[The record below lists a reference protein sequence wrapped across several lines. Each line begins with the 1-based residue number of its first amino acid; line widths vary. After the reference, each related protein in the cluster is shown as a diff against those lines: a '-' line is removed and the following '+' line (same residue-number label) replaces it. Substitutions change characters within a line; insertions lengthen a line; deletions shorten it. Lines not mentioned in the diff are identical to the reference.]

1 MNKCLLMNVTGAMLF
16 VGASG
21 CATIGTRPPET
32 VSERTV
38 STVLEHQRRAG
49 DPTAEIQQDGTMVV
63 VRAIATCLQDDVDVN
78 MVERVREAK
87 HYNASPVGDWWAG
100 IGGGIALG
108 TGALMI
114 ATPSTF
120 ASNGN
125 SSTASGQPSSGSSG
139 TSSSVSPGAITGL
152 GVGLVVLGAALLT
165 IPVVDAARSS
175 GSDKSVTRQR
185 VPGPV
190 LRRDLSCPSTPM
202 AGGRV
207 SLATVPPISVGVTNQ
222 DGMAQVDLARTVADA
237 APRRGTVN
245 VSINGSPVG
254 HVDLT
259 PLVIARRR
267 PPGVGSTRR
276 HVRAKPRPQPVVR
289 SSLFRP
295 RFRTAPIR
303 RRLTLPWLPTGRSW
317 RRNERPRW
325 RRRNALKRPLSKSR
339 GLVSRLHRQQKLK
352 RQPNRLVLNRPVNER
367 PTKPVPTRRPLR
379 HVSGRCPR
387 VDRSAGQLVAGTMP
401 ARKRAWRRSATKVA
415 RVLV

>member
-1 MNKCLLMNVTGAMLF
+1 MNKSLLMNVTGALLF

-78 MVERVREAK
+78 TVERVREAK

-139 TSSSVSPGAITGL
+139 TSSVSPGAITGL

-165 IPVVDAARSS
+165 IPIVDAVRSS
-175 GSDKSVTRQR
+175 GSDKSVTRER

-222 DGMAQVDLARTVADA
+222 DGMAQVDLAHTVADP

-245 VSINGSPVG
+245 VLINGSPVG

-259 PLVIARRR
+259 PLVVAREE
-267 PPGVGSTRR
+267 
-276 HVRAKPRPQPVVR
+276 A
-289 SSLFRP
+289 
-295 RFRTAPIR
+295 A
-303 RRLTLPWLPTGRSW
+303 W
-317 RRNERPRW
+317 
-325 RRRNALKRPLSKSR
+325 
-339 GLVSRLHRQQKLK
+339 
-352 RQPNRLVLNRPVNER
+352 LVLNPQ
-367 PTKPVPTRRPLR
+367 
-379 HVSGRCPR
+379 RCA
-387 VDRSAGQLVAGTMP
+387 SEAT
-401 ARKRAWRRSATKVA
+401 SATCGALFSFSTSFPNGAHSAEANLALAPYRTKLEAERKAQVA
-415 RVLV
+415 AAERAEEAIVQEQRARLKAAQAAEAEAAADQARAQQARQREADEARADAAAAQARQRAMSACRSQCGSACSGDDACQKACVVQKCH